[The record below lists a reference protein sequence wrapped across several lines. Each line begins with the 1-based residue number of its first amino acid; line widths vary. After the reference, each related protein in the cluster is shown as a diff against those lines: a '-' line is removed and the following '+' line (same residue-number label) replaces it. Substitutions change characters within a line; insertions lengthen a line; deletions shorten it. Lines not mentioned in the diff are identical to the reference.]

1 MLRRPLKN
9 KVRMGL
15 GVLMALAASLV
26 LQLVFMPLPPEAPM
40 SFAAANAKASTIPDT
55 TQPPQ
60 VLLVTRLHRQLVVA
74 MGLTLL
80 VGTAGLWW
88 FVEKRVFTPLEDMTG
103 IVAAMSEGHLDQTL
117 DSGAGTELDRLAD
130 LINTFSVN
138 QQEGL
143 LFAWNQA
150 GCGLESLKAMEELA
164 EKVRNAK
171 DSPAANMAS
180 HMASNMAVILGEVRR
195 TRGYLEGIQELVRTY
210 YFYDVRLEEQKALA
224 ADDAD

>member
-15 GVLMALAASLV
+15 VVLMALAASLV
-26 LQLVFMPLPPEAPM
+26 LQLVFMPLPPDAPL
-40 SFAAANAKASTIPDT
+40 SFAAANAKASSISDT
-55 TQPPQ
+55 TYPPQ
-60 VLLVTRLHRQLVVA
+60 ALLVTRLHRQLAMA

-80 VGTAGLWW
+80 VGSVGLWW
-88 FVEKRVFTPLEDMTG
+88 FVEKRVFAPLEDMTG
-103 IVAAMSEGHLDQTL
+103 VVAAMSEGHLDQTL
-117 DSGAGTELDRLAD
+117 DSGSGTELDRLAD

-150 GCGLESLKAMEELA
+150 GCGLESLESMEEHA
-164 EKVRNAK
+164 EKVRNALN
-171 DSPAANMAS
+171 SPAANMAS
-180 HMASNMAVILGEVRR
+180 NMAAILGEVRR
-195 TRGYLEGIQELVRTY
+195 TRGYLEEIQELVRTY
-210 YFYDVRLEEQKALA
+210 YFYDVRLEAQKALA